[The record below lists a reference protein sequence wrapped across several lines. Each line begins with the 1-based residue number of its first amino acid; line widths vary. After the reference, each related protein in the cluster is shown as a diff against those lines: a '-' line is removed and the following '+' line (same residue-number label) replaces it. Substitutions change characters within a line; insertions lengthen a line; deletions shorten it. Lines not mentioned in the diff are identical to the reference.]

1 MSRAN
6 IFSFFSKKKFLS
18 DKGRKGNFFLWD
30 FLLLQM
36 CGIII
41 FVFFLLFSLSF
52 RIQLCMQQL
61 TQKIVTAAAFSF
73 YFFHQVFMFQ
83 VFLKENFSA
92 FFGFIHFFVCFC
104 FKIFLCFHRF
114 FSQRG
119 GRRQLE
125 VDFFSELA
133 QENHIKDYKKQ
144 ID

>member
-6 IFSFFSKKKFLS
+6 IFSFFSKKNFLS
-18 DKGRKGNFFLWD
+18 DKGRKGKFFLWD

-52 RIQLCMQQL
+52 RIQLGMQQL
-61 TQKIVTAAAFSF
+61 TQKIVTASAFSF